1 MAEDFRFTISPLE
14 KALISK
20 HPFVYWHVNA
30 VGPVQI
36 GQAITANSSI
46 EIDVSFDDRAETHPD
61 KRVFVGHPLTIYTF
75 KHLPLPNNVPFA
87 DAIQALKNSSTIIV
101 FDCKDERAIS
111 VIKNAIRELGVSR
124 VIVHAFIKEWGFP
137 YPDGTIPEPHWDTED
152 VRLAA
157 IKELHEATGVNIIG
171 AIRGFSVDR
180 LEKNPLVANAIAQAG
195 NTFRSISIYLPG
207 TPIPPTRFL
216 QLIADAG
223 YLPWLNIDN
232 VTDENRLPNDLR
244 VYVAMTDDLAK
255 ATKVEELAQS

>member
-1 MAEDFRFTISPLE
+1 VAPLE
-14 KALISK
+14 KALASK
-20 HPFVYWHVNA
+20 HPFVYWHVSTIE
-30 VGPVQI
+30 PVQI

-46 EIDVSFDDRAETHPD
+46 EIDVSFDDRAETPAD
-61 KRVFVGHPLTIYTF
+61 KRVFIGHPLTFYTEL

-87 DAIQALKNSSTIIV
+87 DAIQSLKNSSTIIV

-195 NTFRSISIYLPG
+195 NTFKSISIYLPG
-207 TPIPPTRFL
+207 TDIPPTQFL
-216 QLIADAG
+216 QQIADAG
-223 YLPWLNIDN
+223 YLPWLNIDK
-232 VTDENRLPNDLR
+232 VTDESTLPNDLS
-244 VYVAMTDDLAK
+244 VYVAMTEDLAK
-255 ATKVEELAQS
+255 ATKVEELAQR